1 MSNEKNI
8 LAPVNNEDET
18 AVDAAD
24 TMVAEDEE
32 NESLALYVHEFE
44 KPFTWEGKTYDKLTF
59 DFSKLR
65 GKDVLAIMREIRMA
79 GITVASRTFDVEYQ
93 YRYAARCCEPRIGS
107 DVIAALPAKEFERIC
122 TRVQRFLLRSAL

>member
-1 MSNEKNI
+1 MSNEKN
-8 LAPVNNEDET
+8 LSLVKDEDKVPAEAFSVPEDE
-18 AVDAAD
+18 
-24 TMVAEDEE
+24 DEITGNPE
-32 NESLALYVHEFE
+32 IYVHEFT
-44 KPFTWEGKTYDKLTF
+44 KPYEWEGKTYEKLTF

-93 YRYAARCCEPRIGS
+93 YRYAAKCCDPKIGS
-107 DVIAALPAKEFERIC
+107 DVIAGLPAQDFERIC

>member
-1 MSNEKNI
+1 MKI
-8 LAPVNNEDET
+8 T
-18 AVDAAD
+18 ATAFRWMAD
-24 TMVAEDEE
+24 SEGEWLMIRSPKARR
-32 NESLALYVHEFE
+32 ALEALR
-44 KPFTWEGKTYDKLTF
+44 EGKTYDKLTF